1 MTTRTAETSPL
12 IIARVAGFLY
22 LLVVP
27 LGIFSIYVSS
37 RLTVPE
43 DAATTASYI
52 TANELLFRLS
62 IVSDILA
69 PLVLILV
76 VLFLYKLLKPVNQ
89 YMAWLMVIFLL
100 LGVAIALLSKLN
112 QFAALQLLSG
122 ADYLKV
128 FTTEQLQ
135 ALALLF
141 LHLHDRGGT
150 IAFIFWGLW
159 LFPLGYLVFKSGFF
173 PRILGV
179 LLIMSGF
186 GYVIDSFATFLG
198 YEVNIGL
205 FTAWGELLFI
215 LWLLITGVNTE
226 KWEKRA
232 LEIG

>member
-122 ADYLKV
+122 ADYLTV

-215 LWLLITGVNTE
+215 LWLLIKGVNTE

>member
-122 ADYLKV
+122 ADYLTV

-141 LHLHDRGGT
+141 LHLHDRSGT

-205 FTAWGELLFI
+205 FTAWGEMLFI
-215 LWLLITGVNTE
+215 LWLLIKGVNVE
-226 KWEKRA
+226 RWEKRA
-232 LEIG
+232 LESA